1 LLQFFRGR
9 DDGANLGWK
18 GFLNGRRSRPD
29 VLSQRIPPRHGDS
42 AVFKKLDVSLR
53 VAGLGSNAP
62 KRIQSIS
69 FDGVVFEFVHRHAT
83 FSRPKWRDLSINLGV
98 VEYLIFARILVSC
111 AMASREA
118 ITPIAWTQAARL
130 LALELYRE
138 DKVSLG
144 RAAELC
150 QTPVA
155 AFMDFAAKHGVPP
168 LRYSFEDLEEERQ
181 TADRLKA

>member
-1 LLQFFRGR
+1 METV
-9 DDGANLGWK
+9 
-18 GFLNGRRSRPD
+18 D
-29 VLSQRIPPRHGDS
+29 V
-42 AVFKKLDVSLR
+42 KLPSELLR
-53 VAGLGSNAP
+53 VA
-62 KRIQSIS
+62 
-69 FDGVVFEFVHRHAT
+69 
-83 FSRPKWRDLSINLGV
+83 DLEQRNLSQ
-98 VEYLIFARILVSC
+98 E
-111 AMASREA
+111 
-118 ITPIAWTQAARL
+118 AARL

-150 QTPVA
+150 QTPLA

>member
-1 LLQFFRGR
+1 METV
-9 DDGANLGWK
+9 N
-18 GFLNGRRSRPD
+18 
-29 VLSQRIPPRHGDS
+29 V
-42 AVFKKLDVSLR
+42 KLPSELLR
-53 VAGLGSNAP
+53 VANLEERN
-62 KRIQSIS
+62 
-69 FDGVVFEFVHRHAT
+69 
-83 FSRPKWRDLSINLGV
+83 LS
-98 VEYLIFARILVSC
+98 E
-111 AMASREA
+111 E
-118 ITPIAWTQAARL
+118 AARL

-150 QTPVA
+150 ETRVA